1 MKLPY
6 LAGRCS
12 ELRPFDREPID
23 PHGEA
28 RRTLGC
34 EDATRSDEL
43 RERAQAEIDPVCEE
57 IVVDPR
63 LQWFRS
69 RHQWAPSELSLADPA
84 KLEALSDSE
93 LKRVETNLVPAED
106 QGSGQ

>member
-23 PHGEA
+23 PNGEA

-34 EDATRSDEL
+34 EDTTRSDEL

-69 RHQWAPSELSLADPA
+69 RHQWVPSELSLTAPA
-84 KLEALSDSE
+84 KVKASPESQLE
-93 LKRVETNLVPAED
+93 RIETNLVPVQD